1 MKNLVLLLPFALLL
15 GSCRYTSFP
24 LVPPVLQ
31 GEVPARLSTGSLQ
44 RVGEALEL
52 RLALDPRSGSG
63 FIDVAW
69 FDGDTLLA
77 RDRAYVDASEPT
89 AVFRLAAPR
98 SGEFRALV
106 SFEGTLLRQFELPEA
121 AP

>member
-1 MKNLVLLLPFALLL
+1 MKNLVLLLPLALLL

-31 GEVPARLSTGSLQ
+31 GEVPARLSAGSLQ
-44 RVGEALEL
+44 RVGDGLEL
-52 RLALDPRSGSG
+52 RLALDARSGSG
-63 FIDVAW
+63 FFDVAW

-77 RDRAYVDASEPT
+77 RDRTYVDASDPN
-89 AVFRLAAPR
+89 AVFRLSAPR
-98 SGEFRALV
+98 GGEFRALV
-106 SFEGTLLRQFELPEA
+106 SFEGTLLRQFELLEA